1 MESLLYS
8 TCFKNSFILSYVSG
22 SLICTAACYSIEIHI
37 PEFVYLTVDGLFGLL
52 PALSYYK

>member
-8 TCFKNSFILSYVSG
+8 TYFKNSSILSYVSG

-37 PEFVYLTVDGLFGLL
+37 PEFVYLTVDGYLGYFQH
-52 PALSYYK
+52 

>member
-8 TCFKNSFILSYVSG
+8 TYLKNSSILSYVSG

-37 PEFVYLTVDGLFGLL
+37 PEFVYLTVDGYLGYFQH
-52 PALSYYK
+52 